1 MAKTDKAATDIE
13 NVKAEIEKIVPEGQE
28 NRDDIVETLLDQVK
42 YPDLFNVPRMKP
54 SFVLNSN
61 PLLSAIE
68 SVVGA
73 EDAYGIYNKVK
84 EWKTW
89 APDEVLKGILQ
100 EMFTTD
106 AVDSAIYGRVG
117 TVSASDYGSVSGPV
131 IGGWESDENQ

>member
-1 MAKTDKAATDIE
+1 MAKTTAIE
-13 NVKAEIEKIVPEGQE
+13 NVQAEIEKIVPAEQE
-28 NRDDIVETLLDQVK
+28 NRDDIIETLVDQVK
-42 YPDLFNVPRMKP
+42 YPELFNVARMKP

-61 PLLSAIE
+61 PLLQAIE

-100 EMFTTD
+100 EMFTQD
-106 AVDSAIYGRVG
+106 AFDSAIYGRVG
-117 TVSASDYGSVSGPV
+117 TISASDYGAVNGPV